1 MEYSLQARRPL
12 SEYITQLCNNQAA
25 KYLYVPNPLP
35 PVLVSPTALVLKLY
49 RYCASPVRILFRLTA
64 YITSQ
69 LAGRYNR
76 SRSPTSTSS
85 CDTHSFGC
93 SRCSLSRYSPI
104 SFNPKRE
111 KPRSVF
117 WKRERRSKL
126 QQEMKGIAIQRI
138 PTRISRYVWT
148 ALIDKSYSVSI
159 STSVPSSGTDSIAIC
174 RASSQLVRSA

>member
-1 MEYSLQARRPL
+1 MVGSSGYRVYRQGSHYCVGILYRFLMISRL
-12 SEYITQLCNNQAA
+12 SIYMCLTP
-25 KYLYVPNPLP
+25 YP

-49 RYCASPVRILFRLTA
+49 RYCASPIRILFRLTA

-126 QQEMKGIAIQRI
+126 
-138 PTRISRYVWT
+138 
-148 ALIDKSYSVSI
+148 
-159 STSVPSSGTDSIAIC
+159 
-174 RASSQLVRSA
+174 